1 MNTATTASPCPCCG
15 SLETL
20 LPSPQYTACRLCGH
34 RWRLPM
40 EQASYYETLSVARN
54 DLDTPWF
61 KRKIG
66 ERVAA
71 VSGLLKTGT
80 ERVLEIG
87 CAEGELGREIKAR
100 FAVTY
105 EGVELSQDRVLAE
118 QKLDRVFPTPAG
130 QIQATPYQLIVS
142 FHVLEHIARPEQELA
157 AWSSLLS
164 ADGCVLVEVPNEAG
178 HPLLVS
184 DRNVEHLHQFT
195 PASLTLLLARCGFA
209 CDALSVGHYES
220 PVYSDSIRLVARLQP
235 TAERRQ
241 ARLLQRF
248 RDRTGGPFLV
258 YGIGGDYLNY
268 LAPLAD
274 SLEIHALLDSSE
286 AKWGQRMG
294 QHVVGGYD
302 PQAHAELPIVICS
315 IRFAAQI
322 RQHLLDLGIAAQ
334 RLIGLDSIYEDA

>member
-1 MNTATTASPCPCCG
+1 
-15 SLETL
+15 
-20 LPSPQYTACRLCGH
+20 
-34 RWRLPM
+34 M
-40 EQASYYETLSVARN
+40 EHASYYETLSVARN
-54 DLDTPWF
+54 DLDSPWF
-61 KRKIG
+61 KRKIA

-80 ERVLEIG
+80 EHVLEIG

-105 EGVELSQDRVLAE
+105 EGVELSQDRALA
-118 QKLDRVFPTPAG
+118 QKKLDRVFSTPAG
-130 QIQATPYQLIVS
+130 QIEAKPYQLIVS

-157 AWSSLLS
+157 VWVTLLS
-164 ADGCVLVEVPNEAG
+164 ADGCVLVEVPNQAG
-178 HPLLVS
+178 HPLLAN

-195 PASLTLLLARCGFA
+195 PASLALLLTRCGLA
-209 CDALSVGHYES
+209 CEALSVGHYES

-235 TAERRQ
+235 TAERRR
-241 ARLLQRF
+241 ALLLQRF
-248 RDRTGGPFLV
+248 RERTGGPFLV

-274 SLEIHALLDSSE
+274 SLDIHALLDSSE

-294 QHVVGGYD
+294 RYVVGGYD
-302 PQAHAELPIVICS
+302 PQAHADLPIVICS

-322 RQHLLDLGIAAQ
+322 RQHLLNLGIAVQ